1 MNSPYANRVKR
12 GRLFIVIV
20 RISIASA
27 GFVFLKILVHTL
39 GLDILQM
46 SPLFS
51 SLVAATVFLLG
62 FLLNGVLSDYKESEK
77 LPGEISTALYLLA
90 KEIKAIPVHTPGAQI
105 QEDLQAIYYL
115 CVSILRWIKGEI
127 STEQVMASYS
137 LTHDHSV
144 QASAWLKDSTLKGR
158 LMIEMGSVLRSLNRI
173 EVIRETDFAAIVYLL
188 AYAAAG
194 ILCVGLTL
202 IKNDATSFYNNG
214 FFLFSMAWILI
225 FILHLI
231 NDLDNPFGFS
241 DQSSAEDVDLTILES
256 TQIRLE
262 EICFGQPS
270 AGTTEAPSKA
280 LIPLI
285 QANSA

>member
-1 MNSPYANRVKR
+1 MNSLYPSRVKR
-12 GRLFIVIV
+12 RRLIVIII
-20 RISIASA
+20 RISFAAA
-27 GFVFLKILVHTL
+27 GFVLLRALVNKL
-39 GLDILQM
+39 GLDILEV

-77 LPGEISTALYLLA
+77 LPGEISSALYLLS

-105 QEDLQAIYYL
+105 QEELESIYYL
-115 CVSILRWIKGEI
+115 CRSIIRWIKGEI
-127 STEQVMASYS
+127 STAQVMANYS

-144 QASAWLKDSTLKGR
+144 KASAWLKDSTLKGR
-158 LMIEMGSVLRSLNRI
+158 LMIEMGSILRSLNRI
-173 EVIRETDFAAIVYLL
+173 EVIRETDFATIVYLL

-202 IKNDATSFYNNG
+202 IKNDATSIYNNG
-214 FFLFSMAWILI
+214 FFLFSLSWILI

-241 DQSSAEDVDLTILES
+241 DKSSAEDVDLTILES
-256 TQIRLE
+256 TQVRLE
-262 EICFGQPS
+262 EICFDHSVSQGSQS
-270 AGTTEAPSKA
+270 IDRAALEA
-280 LIPLI
+280 L
-285 QANSA
+285 

>member
-1 MNSPYANRVKR
+1 MNTPYVNRVKR
-12 GRLFIVIV
+12 RRLLAIII

-27 GFVFLKILVHTL
+27 GFVLLRSLINKL
-39 GLDILQM
+39 GLDILEV

-77 LPGEISTALYLLA
+77 LPGELSTALYILA
-90 KEIKAIPVHTPGAQI
+90 KEIKAVPVHTPGAQI
-105 QEDLQAIYYL
+105 QEELQSIYYL
-115 CVSILRWIKGEI
+115 CGSIIRWIKGEI
-127 STEQVMASYS
+127 STDQVMAHYS

-144 QASAWLKDSTLKGR
+144 KASAWLKDSTLKGR
-158 LMIEMGSVLRSLNRI
+158 LMIEMASILKSLNRI
-173 EVIRETDFAAIVYLL
+173 EVIRETDFATIVYLL

-202 IKNDATSFYNNG
+202 IKNDATSIYNNG
-214 FFLFSMAWILI
+214 FFLFSLSWILI

-256 TQIRLE
+256 TQSRLE
-262 EICFGQPS
+262 EICFTQPS
-270 AGTTEAPSKA
+270 GETMETPSTVKPSA
-280 LIPLI
+280 VN
-285 QANSA
+285 AN

>member
-1 MNSPYANRVKR
+1 MNSPYTNRVKR
-12 GRLFIVIV
+12 GRLLVIII
-20 RISIASA
+20 RISIAST
-27 GFVFLKILVHTL
+27 GFVFLKILVHKL

-77 LPGEISTALYLLA
+77 LPGELSTALYLLA

-105 QEDLQAIYYL
+105 QEELQAIYYL
-115 CVSILRWIKGEI
+115 CGSILRWIKGEI
-127 STEQVMASYS
+127 GTEQVMAHYS

-144 QASAWLKDSTLKGR
+144 KASAWLKDSTLKGR
-158 LMIEMGSVLRSLNRI
+158 LMIEMGTILRGLNRI

-194 ILCVGLTL
+194 ILCTGLTL
-202 IKNDATSFYNNG
+202 IKNDSSSFYNNS
-214 FFLFSMAWILI
+214 FFLFSLAWILI

-241 DQSSAEDVDLTILES
+241 DKSSAEDVDLTILES
-256 TQIRLE
+256 TQVRLE
-262 EICFGQPS
+262 EICF
-270 AGTTEAPSKA
+270 TTP
-280 LIPLI
+280 IPQKTSLELER
-285 QANSA
+285 

>member
-1 MNSPYANRVKR
+1 MNTPYVNRVKR
-12 GRLFIVIV
+12 RRLLAIII

-27 GFVFLKILVHTL
+27 GFVLLRSLINKL
-39 GLDILQM
+39 GLDILEV

-77 LPGEISTALYLLA
+77 LPGELSTALYILA
-90 KEIKAIPVHTPGAQI
+90 KEIKAVPVHTPGAQI
-105 QEDLQAIYYL
+105 QEELQSIYYL
-115 CVSILRWIKGEI
+115 CGSIIRWIKGEI
-127 STEQVMASYS
+127 STDQVMAHYS

-144 QASAWLKDSTLKGR
+144 KASAWLKDSTLKGR
-158 LMIEMGSVLRSLNRI
+158 LMTEMANILKSLNRI
-173 EVIRETDFAAIVYLL
+173 EVIRETDFATIVYLL

-202 IKNDATSFYNNG
+202 IKNDATSIYNNG
-214 FFLFSMAWILI
+214 FFLFSLSWILI

-256 TQIRLE
+256 TQSRLK
-262 EICFGQPS
+262 EICFAQSSWETMETPSTVNPS
-270 AGTTEAPSKA
+270 AVN
-280 LIPLI
+280 
-285 QANSA
+285 AN

>member
-1 MNSPYANRVKR
+1 
-12 GRLFIVIV
+12 
-20 RISIASA
+20 
-27 GFVFLKILVHTL
+27 
-39 GLDILQM
+39 M

-77 LPGEISTALYLLA
+77 LPGELSTALYLLA

-105 QEDLQAIYYL
+105 QEELQAIYYL
-115 CVSILRWIKGEI
+115 CGSILRWIKGEI
-127 STEQVMASYS
+127 STEQVMAHYS

-144 QASAWLKDSTLKGR
+144 KASAWLKDSTLKGR
-158 LMIEMGSVLRSLNRI
+158 LMIEMGTILRGLNRI

-194 ILCVGLTL
+194 ILCTGLTL
-202 IKNDATSFYNNG
+202 IKNDSSSFYNNS
-214 FFLFSMAWILI
+214 FFLFSLAWILI

-241 DQSSAEDVDLTILES
+241 DKSSAEDVDLTILES
-256 TQIRLE
+256 TQVRLE
-262 EICFGQPS
+262 EICF
-270 AGTTEAPSKA
+270 TTP
-280 LIPLI
+280 I
-285 QANSA
+285 QQKTSLELER